1 MNAKEILNTIDT
13 GKLDAVLSRL
23 YGNDESTLSKQ
34 RIRCKKAVETYASF
48 YPENTEEVYLF
59 SAPGRTEVGGN
70 HTDHQHGRVLAASV
84 DMDILAVVGKRKDM
98 TVNLE
103 ADGYLRIFVDISDQE
118 VREQEK
124 AKTSSLIRGV
134 ASRFCQM
141 GEKISGLDIYTVS
154 SVPRGSGLSSSAAF
168 EVLIGTIFD
177 QLFCDGRI
185 GPQEIARIGQYAEN
199 VYFGKACGLMD
210 QMVSAIGGFVK
221 IDFRDPRNPSVS
233 RYDVNLEE
241 GGLCLIVTDTKGSHA
256 KLSDEYTRIPTEM
269 HCVAEAMGHTVLSD
283 VTEEEFYNAL
293 PKLREDPSLSDRAI
307 LRSAHFFADDRRA
320 EEEAQALSKKDFSR
334 FLELINESGDSSA
347 VFLQN
352 LFCCDIPQEQG
363 IPLGLLLSRKVLS
376 GKGACRV
383 HGGGFAGTIQAFVP
397 KDLVEEYIG
406 ILEGVFGK
414 GACHLLRIRPEG
426 GIRLL

>member
-256 KLSDEYTRIPTEM
+256 KLSDEYTCIPTEM

-406 ILEGVFGK
+406 TLEGVFGK

>member
-256 KLSDEYTRIPTEM
+256 KLSDEYTCIPTEM